1 MKVKSKILIVEDS
14 EMNIDILVE
23 ALSDDYELS
32 VALDGETALL
42 AIGEEQPDLILLDVL
57 MPGMDGYQVC
67 RRIKNNAATQ
77 HIPVIFLTAMND
89 VADEAKG
96 LSLGAADY
104 ITKPYNLAMVKA
116 RVRNHLELK
125 RYHDSLEALVGLRT
139 AELETTKR
147 AIIACM
153 AVLGEFRD
161 TETGAHTQRTQEYVR
176 VLLAAI
182 ENEESAMSPERQRL
196 LCQSA
201 VLHDI
206 GKIAVPDAILQ
217 KAGPLSREE
226 FEEMKKHTRFGG
238 QIIRTAEKAI
248 GHNSFLGLV
257 GEIAEFHHEKW
268 DGSGYPDGLKGRQI
282 PFGARLMAL
291 ADVYDALISVR
302 PYKQGLSHEETV
314 RIILEGD
321 GRTKPEHF
329 DPAVLDAFR
338 RVHEKFR
345 AIGQGGEANGE
356 RD

>member
-1 MKVKSKILIVEDS
+1 MKAKPQILIVEDS
-14 EMNIDILVE
+14 EINIDILVE
-23 ALSDDYELS
+23 ALADEYELS
-32 VALDGETALL
+32 VALDGETALT
-42 AIGEEQPDLILLDVL
+42 AVADEQPDLILLDVV
-57 MPGMDGYQVC
+57 MPGIDGYQVC
-67 RRIKNNAATQ
+67 RRLKTAETTR
-77 HIPVIFLTAMND
+77 HIPIIFLTAMTD

-96 LSLGAADY
+96 LSLGAVDY

-125 RYHDSLEALVGLRT
+125 RYQDSLEELVEART
-139 AELETTKR
+139 IELETTKR

-176 VLLAAI
+176 VLLEAI
-182 ENEESAMSPERQRL
+182 ESDESAMPPEKKQL

-206 GKIAVPDAILQ
+206 GKIAVTDAILQ
-217 KAGPLSREE
+217 KNGPLSKCE

-238 QIIRTAEKAI
+238 EIIRTAEKAI

-268 DGSGYPDGLKGRQI
+268 DGSGYPDGLQGRSI

-291 ADVYDALISVR
+291 ADVYDSLISER
-302 PYKQGLSHEETV
+302 PYKKGFSHEETV

-329 DPAVLDAFR
+329 DPDVLDAFR
-338 RVHEKFR
+338 RVHESFR
-345 AIGQGGEANGE
+345 VIGKSAGENN
-356 RD
+356 